1 MYNNTFKKLKQD
13 SIFNEA
19 RKAPDRILL
28 SCHSRNTTMID
39 SRFFN
44 RNFSDEVQFSLQ
56 ILNQNK
62 SVNIIYSLDVL
73 LEYLYKEYQMPQNI
87 IQQLHIQMNSTGHLI
102 ENAILQEIQQ
112 WIHSIE
118 QTFHFETKIAIE
130 TVSNKK
136 MLYDFD
142 SLADL
147 QEEVYYIISYNI
159 DQFSINIISDFHVL
173 ERINKD
179 SIRRVLVTIKNEIN
193 WFYST
198 KKSLPKDIDSYKVVF
213 NSYSS
218 GLFFH
223 EFLGH
228 FLETDHFFRSPLNRE
243 KEWKFSRQLTIFE
256 NYNILESFDDN
267 GDPIT
272 KDIPLIRNGEILHL
286 LSSRSD
292 QQHSHNTG
300 NGRRGNLK
308 MPVITR
314 MRSMLVRPGRISE
327 EKNIETINK
336 GIYIHKI
343 GMGEVNIFTGDF
355 SVEVSRASLIETGQL
370 TASLEPFHL
379 YLDIRHFFDKEIV
392 FCSNSNEY
400 HSLCGKK
407 GATVK
412 VKYISPSII
421 IKGLGNAIQ

>member
-1 MYNNTFKKLKQD
+1 MYNDTCKKLERS

-19 RKAPDRILL
+19 CNAHDRFLL
-28 SCHSRNTTMID
+28 NGHSRNTIMID
-39 SRFFN
+39 SVFIN
-44 RNFSDEVQFSLQ
+44 RNFSDERQFSLQ

-62 SVNIIYSLDVL
+62 IENIIYSLDVL
-73 LEYLYKEYQMPQNI
+73 LEYLSKEYQLSKNI
-87 IQQLHIQMNSTGHLI
+87 IQRLHAQMNSIGHLI
-102 ENAILQEIQQ
+102 ESGTLQDIQK
-112 WIHSIE
+112 WIHLTD
-118 QTFHFETKIAIE
+118 QTFHCETKIAIE
-130 TVSNKK
+130 TISNKK
-136 MLYDFD
+136 SIVDFD
-142 SLADL
+142 SLAGL
-147 QEEVYYIISYNI
+147 QEEAYYIISYNI
-159 DQFSINIISDFHVL
+159 NQLGINLISDFQVI

-179 SIRRVLVTIKNEIN
+179 SIHSILAAIRNEIN
-193 WFYST
+193 WFHST
-198 KKSLPKDIDSYKVVF
+198 KKSLPKDLDSYNVVF

-243 KEWKFSRQLTIFE
+243 KVCKFSQELTILE
-256 NYNILESFDDN
+256 NYRILESFDDN

-272 KDIPLIRNGEILHL
+272 KNIPLIRNGEILRL

-300 NGRRGNLK
+300 NGRRENLK

-314 MRSMLVRPGRISE
+314 MRSMFVQPGRISE
-327 EKNIETINK
+327 ENHIKTINK

-355 SVEVSRASLIETGQL
+355 SVEVSQASLIESGRF

-379 YLDIRHFFDKEIV
+379 YLDIRNFFDKEIV